1 MAHPLGMDFP
11 TRKDDVEEFM
21 ARTSAMLHTHERHSA
36 SPLQQCAH
44 RTCAENGKSVLRAQ
58 TLASAEPP
66 PASYELEQSMWDAA
80 VLLFCHRT
88 AWTDKVILLI
98 GMIVNSG
105 LQIALLLTVY
115 FDMLQNPYSST
126 KVKEMVHWRA
136 LKGHSYD
143 DFDSDTGY
151 SVINRLCQHKLWS
164 FEQEEY
170 QDMFEYLYMPM
181 PGWTLSVLAIIMWVL
196 TMMAEYRRCC
206 EQGLALWH
214 LPTLKRGDPAVL
226 ITEDGEQDEILGIYR
241 VLRALALSIRVV
253 GFLAF
258 ATLII
263 PRLFVTVCL
272 CLVGCQYLAQTASLH
287 DIVLNAVA
295 LAFVLDVDELLA
307 QVLFTERIRMTL
319 PRIKPLACGENKLLL
334 GFPVKDL
341 LRYVLTLGFVLA
353 AVIGF
358 LIPFSANVQAAAL
371 ALCGGVH
378 DFSFSG
384 GHADSP
390 PVVLQPKYTAMDE
403 WTQSCTA
410 PGDDYDSYLRD
421 FYGFG
426 VNESVA
432 SVHNS
437 SFKDSVD
444 YTAIKSLCWCYA
456 FSLLKPDQSFLT
468 VLWVQPTS
476 RQGRGRS
483 KTVVDN
489 ETRSCIAIPQALTE
503 NLPADV
509 GVGTIFPSCPRFNAS
524 DKCKSPTT
532 PDACIWSWRSIKCE
546 QYEASP
552 PGHVF
557 ARACAASTN
566 QEECDM
572 WRYQVGAPHPTK
584 NCRVIDECGEDADC
598 LEMLGSMDF
607 EFRAT
612 ACCCWLSLIQIQSL
626 LPFLP
631 LHETA
636 PSNQAL
642 KTVMVAMHSLTADS
656 VTIADFIRTFS
667 GNLPQE
673 DTFEARYRIHPVP
686 MTLLTER
693 LYQSASALR
702 RFLNQQLT
710 SNNITF
716 NVTGIKFD
724 QQSATFR
731 DASER
736 LSAQPSKAQVILASE
751 PGLST
756 TIMAVAMALAALPE
770 MLCARKA
777 QGLRVKLCTRLN
789 SSTQMPSEEHAD
801 CQRHF
806 QEKKDALTREQEAT
820 RDIAVS
826 FKQMLQDR
834 KEAERLQ
841 AEIEEMAAARKQ
853 HEQELAVLLRHQ
865 AAEDAKSTQS
875 PTGASP
881 PVLTREMEQGL
892 MFLKKA
898 LRREATPSLSESLRS
913 ADHDE
918 DGQVTMAEIE
928 EAMTKW
934 QGCPIDSAEAAMIVF
949 ALCNKAGQAA
959 ERIRW
964 PMVLDTLQRGGS
976 ELAMQSQVQLPPLR
990 PLRWACLR
998 SRMAS
1003 EELSR
1008 QIQAISSFP
1017 EARLLFGGS
1026 LALADADVAGW
1037 VEAWQHLGSKELHAR
1052 IPLEQAAMSHAALS
1066 AWSGRV
1072 RAAVA
1077 QHREELSK
1085 SFAVWRADMQL
1096 TQEQFRLICSRELE
1110 HDLSSEDVEDLL
1122 LFSLPSFPVDDH
1134 QEVIDGSSLLQ
1145 QFGG

>member
-21 ARTSAMLHTHERHSA
+21 ARTSAMLHTHERQIATQHGVIRE
-36 SPLQQCAH
+36 LQARVAELQGSEVKDFQQLDAPSNAPEAP
-44 RTCAENGKSVLRAQ
+44 TIIAMSGAVTVEQENGKSVLRAQ

-170 QDMFEYLYMPM
+170 QEMFEYLYMPM

-241 VLRALALSIRVV
+241 VLR
-253 GFLAF
+253 FLAF

-378 DFSFSG
+378 DFSFSR

-421 FYGFG
+421 YYGFG

-437 SFKDSVD
+437 SFKDSID
-444 YTAIKSLCWCYA
+444 YTAIKSRYVLAYA
-456 FSLLKPDQSFLT
+456 LT
-468 VLWVQPTS
+468 DPTCPS
-476 RQGRGRS
+476 GQIREPYKS

-598 LEMLGSMDF
+598 LEMEGWVQFNMTHPPLVMASSTTF
-607 EFRAT
+607 E
-612 ACCCWLSLIQIQSL
+612 
-626 LPFLP
+626 
-631 LHETA
+631 E
-636 PSNQAL
+636 AL

-724 QQSATFR
+724 QQSTTFR
-731 DASER
+731 DASE
-736 LSAQPSKAQVILASE
+736 SD
-751 PGLST
+751 PGFGT
-756 TIMAVAMALAALPE
+756 WTVDYNYGGGYGP
-770 MLCARKA
+770 
-777 QGLRVKLCTRLN
+777 G
-789 SSTQMPSEEHAD
+789 
-801 CQRHF
+801 
-806 QEKKDALTREQEAT
+806 
-820 RDIAVS
+820 
-826 FKQMLQDR
+826 
-834 KEAERLQ
+834 
-841 AEIEEMAAARKQ
+841 
-853 HEQELAVLLRHQ
+853 
-865 AAEDAKSTQS
+865 
-875 PTGASP
+875 GP
-881 PVLTREMEQGL
+881 P
-892 MFLKKA
+892 
-898 LRREATPSLSESLRS
+898 
-913 ADHDE
+913 
-918 DGQVTMAEIE
+918 
-928 EAMTKW
+928 
-934 QGCPIDSAEAAMIVF
+934 
-949 ALCNKAGQAA
+949 
-959 ERIRW
+959 
-964 PMVLDTLQRGGS
+964 
-976 ELAMQSQVQLPPLR
+976 
-990 PLRWACLR
+990 
-998 SRMAS
+998 
-1003 EELSR
+1003 
-1008 QIQAISSFP
+1008 
-1017 EARLLFGGS
+1017 
-1026 LALADADVAGW
+1026 
-1037 VEAWQHLGSKELHAR
+1037 
-1052 IPLEQAAMSHAALS
+1052 
-1066 AWSGRV
+1066 
-1072 RAAVA
+1072 
-1077 QHREELSK
+1077 
-1085 SFAVWRADMQL
+1085 
-1096 TQEQFRLICSRELE
+1096 
-1110 HDLSSEDVEDLL
+1110 
-1122 LFSLPSFPVDDH
+1122 
-1134 QEVIDGSSLLQ
+1134 
-1145 QFGG
+1145 

>member
-1 MAHPLGMDFP
+1 MALDKELNKRERLLQTMVKLNQAGM
-11 TRKDDVEEFM
+11 
-21 ARTSAMLHTHERHSA
+21 
-36 SPLQQCAH
+36 
-44 RTCAENGKSVLRAQ
+44 
-58 TLASAEPP
+58 
-66 PASYELEQSMWDAA
+66 
-80 VLLFCHRT
+80 
-88 AWTDKVILLI
+88 
-98 GMIVNSG
+98 G
-105 LQIALLLTVY
+105 L
-115 FDMLQNPYSST
+115 S
-126 KVKEMVHWRA
+126 
-136 LKGHSYD
+136 
-143 DFDSDTGY
+143 
-151 SVINRLCQHKLWS
+151 
-164 FEQEEY
+164 
-170 QDMFEYLYMPM
+170 
-181 PGWTLSVLAIIMWVL
+181 
-196 TMMAEYRRCC
+196 
-206 EQGLALWH
+206 
-214 LPTLKRGDPAVL
+214 
-226 ITEDGEQDEILGIYR
+226 
-241 VLRALALSIRVV
+241 
-253 GFLAF
+253 
-258 ATLII
+258 
-263 PRLFVTVCL
+263 
-272 CLVGCQYLAQTASLH
+272 
-287 DIVLNAVA
+287 
-295 LAFVLDVDELLA
+295 
-307 QVLFTERIRMTL
+307 
-319 PRIKPLACGENKLLL
+319 
-334 GFPVKDL
+334 
-341 LRYVLTLGFVLA
+341 
-353 AVIGF
+353 
-358 LIPFSANVQAAAL
+358 
-371 ALCGGVH
+371 
-378 DFSFSG
+378 
-384 GHADSP
+384 
-390 PVVLQPKYTAMDE
+390 
-403 WTQSCTA
+403 
-410 PGDDYDSYLRD
+410 
-421 FYGFG
+421 
-426 VNESVA
+426 
-432 SVHNS
+432 
-437 SFKDSVD
+437 
-444 YTAIKSLCWCYA
+444 
-456 FSLLKPDQSFLT
+456 
-468 VLWVQPTS
+468 
-476 RQGRGRS
+476 
-483 KTVVDN
+483 
-489 ETRSCIAIPQALTE
+489 
-503 NLPADV
+503 
-509 GVGTIFPSCPRFNAS
+509 
-524 DKCKSPTT
+524 
-532 PDACIWSWRSIKCE
+532 
-546 QYEASP
+546 
-552 PGHVF
+552 
-557 ARACAASTN
+557 
-566 QEECDM
+566 
-572 WRYQVGAPHPTK
+572 
-584 NCRVIDECGEDADC
+584 
-598 LEMLGSMDF
+598 LEMIEKLREERNM
-607 EFRAT
+607 
-612 ACCCWLSLIQIQSL
+612 
-626 LPFLP
+626 LP
-631 LHETA
+631 L
-636 PSNQAL
+636 
-642 KTVMVAMHSLTADS
+642 
-656 VTIADFIRTFS
+656 
-667 GNLPQE
+667 
-673 DTFEARYRIHPVP
+673 YR
-686 MTLLTER
+686 
-693 LYQSASALR
+693 
-702 RFLNQQLT
+702 
-710 SNNITF
+710 
-716 NVTGIKFD
+716 
-724 QQSATFR
+724 
-731 DASER
+731 
-736 LSAQPSKAQVILASE
+736 
-751 PGLST
+751 
-756 TIMAVAMALAALPE
+756 
-770 MLCARKA
+770 RKA
-777 QGLRVKLCTRLN
+777 QDLQQQIDEREKDQKAMKRDPFFTRVIELQIEYVSWKQEASRLE
-789 SSTQMPSEEHAD
+789 SLMSEPSPEANPVARQEIDVHSRRLDQLKQDLAAAQRKRQQVKDELQDMQEEHAD

>member
-1 MAHPLGMDFP
+1 
-11 TRKDDVEEFM
+11 
-21 ARTSAMLHTHERHSA
+21 
-36 SPLQQCAH
+36 
-44 RTCAENGKSVLRAQ
+44 
-58 TLASAEPP
+58 
-66 PASYELEQSMWDAA
+66 
-80 VLLFCHRT
+80 
-88 AWTDKVILLI
+88 
-98 GMIVNSG
+98 MIVNSG

-115 FDMLQNPYSST
+115 FDMTLRDVFASQ
-126 KVKEMVHWRA
+126 VKEMIHWRA

-170 QDMFEYLYMPM
+170 QEMFEYLYMPM

-241 VLRALALSIRVV
+241 VLRL
-253 GFLAF
+253 LAF

-263 PRLFVTVCL
+263 PRLFVTICL

-390 PVVLQPKYTAMDE
+390 PVVLQPKYTATDQ
-403 WTQSCTA
+403 WTPSCTA
-410 PGDDYDSYLRD
+410 PGEDYDSYLRD
-421 FYGFG
+421 YYGFG

-437 SFKDSVD
+437 SFVDSID
-444 YTAIKSLCWCYA
+444 YTAIKTRFVLAYA
-456 FSLLKPDQSFLT
+456 LT
-468 VLWVQPTS
+468 DPTCPS
-476 RQGRGRS
+476 GHVREPYKS

-524 DKCKSPTT
+524 DKCKSPDT
-532 PDACIWSWRSIKCE
+532 PEACIWSWRSIKCE
-546 QYEASP
+546 QYEAKP

-584 NCRVIDECGEDADC
+584 NCRVVDECGEDADC
-598 LEMLGSMDF
+598 LEMEGWVQFNM
-607 EFRAT
+607 T
-612 ACCCWLSLIQIQSL
+612 Y
-626 LPFLP
+626 PP
-631 LHETA
+631 LVMA
-636 PSNQAL
+636 FSNTVEESL

-656 VTIADFIRTFS
+656 VTIVDFIRTFS

-724 QQSATFR
+724 QQSTTFR
-731 DASER
+731 DASE
-736 LSAQPSKAQVILASE
+736 SD
-751 PGLST
+751 PGFGT
-756 TIMAVAMALAALPE
+756 WTIDYNYGGGYGP
-770 MLCARKA
+770 
-777 QGLRVKLCTRLN
+777 G
-789 SSTQMPSEEHAD
+789 
-801 CQRHF
+801 
-806 QEKKDALTREQEAT
+806 
-820 RDIAVS
+820 
-826 FKQMLQDR
+826 
-834 KEAERLQ
+834 
-841 AEIEEMAAARKQ
+841 
-853 HEQELAVLLRHQ
+853 
-865 AAEDAKSTQS
+865 
-875 PTGASP
+875 GP
-881 PVLTREMEQGL
+881 P
-892 MFLKKA
+892 
-898 LRREATPSLSESLRS
+898 
-913 ADHDE
+913 
-918 DGQVTMAEIE
+918 
-928 EAMTKW
+928 
-934 QGCPIDSAEAAMIVF
+934 
-949 ALCNKAGQAA
+949 
-959 ERIRW
+959 
-964 PMVLDTLQRGGS
+964 
-976 ELAMQSQVQLPPLR
+976 
-990 PLRWACLR
+990 
-998 SRMAS
+998 
-1003 EELSR
+1003 
-1008 QIQAISSFP
+1008 
-1017 EARLLFGGS
+1017 
-1026 LALADADVAGW
+1026 
-1037 VEAWQHLGSKELHAR
+1037 
-1052 IPLEQAAMSHAALS
+1052 
-1066 AWSGRV
+1066 
-1072 RAAVA
+1072 
-1077 QHREELSK
+1077 
-1085 SFAVWRADMQL
+1085 
-1096 TQEQFRLICSRELE
+1096 
-1110 HDLSSEDVEDLL
+1110 
-1122 LFSLPSFPVDDH
+1122 
-1134 QEVIDGSSLLQ
+1134 
-1145 QFGG
+1145 